1 MMINCK
7 IITGFKVYAKKEK
20 KKIKGHFK
28 NPVNNS

>member
-7 IITGFKVYAKKEK
+7 IITGFKVYAKKK

-28 NPVNNS
+28 NLVNNS